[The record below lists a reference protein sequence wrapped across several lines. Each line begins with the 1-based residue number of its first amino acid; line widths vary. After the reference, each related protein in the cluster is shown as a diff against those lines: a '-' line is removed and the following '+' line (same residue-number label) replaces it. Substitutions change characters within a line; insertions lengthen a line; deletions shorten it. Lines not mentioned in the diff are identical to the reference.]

1 MCVDQWIGIIS
12 TNRTFLTGRV
22 VPMAKLVA
30 FELRNGEQ
38 RLYKDVTRV
47 DDTRPHLVLVY
58 SNNVLIA
65 QINKHDVVKYT
76 WQEAPEA
83 FAAPPVPL
91 QDA

>member
-1 MCVDQWIGIIS
+1 MCIDRWIGIIS
-12 TNRTFLTGRV
+12 ANRTFLTGRI

-65 QINKHDVVKYT
+65 QMNKHDVVKYT
-76 WQEAPEA
+76 WQEASEPS
-83 FAAPPVPL
+83 AAPTVPP

>member
-1 MCVDQWIGIIS
+1 
-12 TNRTFLTGRV
+12 
-22 VPMAKLVA
+22 MAKLVA

-65 QINKHDVVKYT
+65 QMNKHDVVKYT
-76 WQEAPEA
+76 WQEASEPS
-83 FAAPPVPL
+83 AAPPVPP

>member
-1 MCVDQWIGIIS
+1 MDRWIGIIS
-12 TNRTFLTGRV
+12 ANRTFLAGRI